1 MRAAGA
7 RGQQA
12 RAGEFCG
19 SSCCGRGSLPAMQA
33 TSALR
38 GIGRVGFL
46 LIGVACAA
54 PAAAFV
60 PQDAAPTE
68 IPASA
73 AIEAVTLYPGRASV
87 TRVSRP
93 PALKPGLWLLRFDD
107 LPPTI
112 QPDTLEART
121 SSGRVLAV
129 DFTARPSADR
139 SGTPE
144 AKALDAE
151 IKALEAKV
159 ALNADA
165 AAALESERKLI
176 DMVTLRTGNDAT
188 KEGGTDKLDLAV
200 LDRQMTWVR
209 EQRVRVGTRLR
220 ELALERDELARQLD
234 AARARRAELG
244 GGRTTQGADVL
255 VALTEA
261 GTPEVELTYLVR
273 NAGWQPVYAVR
284 AMPAAGTASVDYEA
298 LITQA
303 TGENWNEV
311 ALTLST
317 AQPTKA
323 ATPPP
328 VQPWTVDVWT
338 PVPIAAEVGSGGPYG
353 KARRGV
359 AAAPGAPAEPM
370 ALAMADSS
378 AADARA
384 AELAERFS
392 ADASVGGDG
401 PAMNFSIVR
410 PVSAPSDASQRTRA
424 RIATVEGPATFVYQ
438 TQPLVTEGAFLRGA
452 IVNGSAYQMLPG
464 RATIFVGTDYI
475 GSADFGGA
483 APKQSFDVFFGTD
496 PAVTVKRELL
506 GRDQAQSGLFGGGL
520 DTTWNY
526 RGSIINGTGRE
537 IAIEWIDRMPVS
549 QSDKIKVTLPQL
561 SVPLSTNAAYVA
573 SDKPRGILRWD
584 LKVPPSA
591 AGAAPFTLTW
601 KVLLSR
607 SKDIETTPLPEN

>member
-1 MRAAGA
+1 
-7 RGQQA
+7 
-12 RAGEFCG
+12 
-19 SSCCGRGSLPAMQA
+19 MQA
-33 TSALR
+33 PRALS
-38 GIGRVGFL
+38 GIGRVGTL
-46 LIGVACAA
+46 LVAMMCAA
-54 PAAAFV
+54 PAAALV

-87 TRVSRP
+87 TRVAR

-129 DFTARPSADR
+129 DFSSRPTADR

-151 IKALEAKV
+151 IKALEGKLAQTES
-159 ALNADA
+159 AI
-165 AAALESERKLI
+165 AALESERKLI

-188 KEGGTDKLDLAV
+188 KDGGTDKLDLAA
-200 LDRQMTWVR
+200 LDKQMTWVR
-209 EQRVRVGTRLR
+209 EQRSRVATRLR
-220 ELALERDELARQLD
+220 ELALEREELGRQLD

-261 GTPEVELTYLVR
+261 GTPQVELTYLVR

-303 TGENWNEV
+303 TGENWTEV
-311 ALTLST
+311 KLTLST

-328 VQPWTVDVWT
+328 VDPWSVDVWT
-338 PVPIAAEVGSGGPYG
+338 PLPVAMAMDAGGSSGMA
-353 KARRGV
+353 KRG
-359 AAAPGAPAEPM
+359 AFGAPGAPETAAFAVPVE
-370 ALAMADSS
+370 S

-410 PVSAPSDASQRTRA
+410 PVSAPSDAAVRTRA

-438 TQPLVTEGAFLRGA
+438 TQPLVTEGAFLRGS

-464 RATIFVGTDYI
+464 RATIFVGADYI
-475 GSADFGGA
+475 GSADFAGA

-506 GRDQAQSGLFGGGL
+506 GRDEAQSGLFGGGL

-526 RGSIINGTGRE
+526 RGSIVNGTGRT
-537 IAIEWIDRMPVS
+537 ISIEWIDRMPVS
-549 QSDKIKVTLPQL
+549 RSDKIQVSLPQP
-561 SVPLSTNAAYVA
+561 SAPLSTNAAYVA

-584 LKVPPSA
+584 LTVPPSA
-591 AGAAPFTLTW
+591 AGAQPFTIAW

-607 SKDIETTPLPEN
+607 SKDIQTTPLPEN

>member
-1 MRAAGA
+1 MHGI
-7 RGQQA
+7 
-12 RAGEFCG
+12 
-19 SSCCGRGSLPAMQA
+19 PAP
-33 TSALR
+33 R
-38 GIGRVGFL
+38 HIGRVGTL
-46 LIGVACAA
+46 LLGLACTSPGIMAVSTS
-54 PAAAFV
+54 AAAAS
-60 PQDAAPTE
+60 PMQDATPKE

-87 TRVSRP
+87 TRVARP

-129 DFTARPSADR
+129 DFTSRPTADR

-151 IKALEAKV
+151 IKTLEAKI

-209 EQRVRVGTRLR
+209 EQRARVGASLR
-220 ELALERDELARQLD
+220 ELGLEREELGRQLD

-255 VALTEA
+255 VALTES
-261 GTPEVELTYLVR
+261 GTPEVELSYLVR

-311 ALTLST
+311 KLTLST

-323 ATPPP
+323 ATPPQ
-328 VQPWTVDVWT
+328 VQPWSVDVW
-338 PVPIAAEVGSGGPYG
+338 VPPP
-353 KARRGV
+353 V
-359 AAAPGAPAEPM
+359 AAKVEGAYGGGLPLAMRSAAVPGAPETA
-370 ALAMADSS
+370 AFAVAMDS

-410 PVSAPSDASQRTRA
+410 PVSAPSDAAMRTRA

-464 RATIFVGTDYI
+464 RATIFVGADYI
-475 GSADFGGA
+475 GSADFAGA

-520 DTTWNY
+520 DTSWNY
-526 RGSIINGTGRE
+526 RGSVINGTGRE
-537 IAIEWIDRMPVS
+537 ISLEWIDRMPTS
-549 QSDKIKVTLPQL
+549 RSDKIQVSLPQ
-561 SVPLSTNAAYVA
+561 SSAPLSTNAAYVA

-584 LKVPPSA
+584 LKVPPAA

-607 SKDIETTPLPEN
+607 SKDIQTTPLPEN

>member
-1 MRAAGA
+1 
-7 RGQQA
+7 
-12 RAGEFCG
+12 
-19 SSCCGRGSLPAMQA
+19 MQA
-33 TSALR
+33 SSALS
-38 GIGRVGFL
+38 GIGRVGTL
-46 LIGVACAA
+46 LLGLACAA
-54 PAAAFV
+54 PAAARA
-60 PQDAAPTE
+60 PQDASPTE

-73 AIEAVTLYPGRASV
+73 AIESVTLYPGRASV
-87 TRVSRP
+87 TRVAR

-129 DFTARPSADR
+129 DFSARATADR

-165 AAALESERKLI
+165 ASALESERKLI

-200 LDRQMTWVR
+200 LDKQMTWVR
-209 EQRVRVGTRLR
+209 EQRARVGASLR
-220 ELALERDELARQLD
+220 ELGLEREELGRQLD
-234 AARARRAELG
+234 VARTRRAELG

-298 LITQA
+298 LIMQA

-323 ATPPP
+323 ATPPT
-328 VQPWTVDVWT
+328 VDSWSVDVWVPP
-338 PVPIAAEVGSGGPYG
+338 PVSIAAEAGSPDRVYS
-353 KARRGV
+353 KARRGG
-359 AAAPGAPAEPM
+359 AAAPGAPEPM
-370 ALAMADSS
+370 ALAMADAS

-410 PVSAPSDASQRTRA
+410 PVTAPSDAAVRTRA
-424 RIATVEGPATFVYQ
+424 RIATVEGPATFIYQ

-464 RATIFVGTDYI
+464 RATIFVGADYI
-475 GSADFGGA
+475 GSADFAGA

-537 IAIEWIDRMPVS
+537 ISIEWIDRMPVS
-549 QSDKIKVTLPQL
+549 RSDKIQVSLPQ
-561 SVPLSTNAAYVA
+561 SSAPLSTNAAYVA

-591 AGAAPFTLTW
+591 AGAQPFTLTW

-607 SKDIETTPLPEN
+607 SKDIETTPLPPN

>member
-1 MRAAGA
+1 
-7 RGQQA
+7 
-12 RAGEFCG
+12 
-19 SSCCGRGSLPAMQA
+19 MQA
-33 TSALR
+33 SSALR
-38 GIGRVGFL
+38 GIGRVGIL

-54 PAAAFV
+54 PAAALA
-60 PQDAAPTE
+60 PQDATPTE
-68 IPASA
+68 VPASA
-73 AIEAVTLYPGRASV
+73 AIESVTLYPGRASV
-87 TRVSRP
+87 TRVAR

-129 DFTARPSADR
+129 DFSARATADR

-151 IKALEAKV
+151 IKTLESKI

-209 EQRVRVGTRLR
+209 EQRARVGASLR
-220 ELALERDELARQLD
+220 ELGLEREELGRQLD

-261 GTPEVELTYLVR
+261 GTPEIELTYLVR

-284 AMPAAGTASVDYEA
+284 AMPAASTASVDYEA
-298 LITQA
+298 LIMQA

-323 ATPPP
+323 ATPPS
-328 VQPWTVDVWT
+328 VDPWSVDVWVPP
-338 PVPIAAEVGSGGPYG
+338 PVSIAAEAGSADRVYS

-359 AAAPGAPAEPM
+359 AAAPGAPEAM
-370 ALAMADSS
+370 ALAMTDAS

-410 PVSAPSDASQRTRA
+410 PVTAPSDAAVRTRA

-464 RATIFVGTDYI
+464 RATIFVGADYI
-475 GSADFGGA
+475 GSADFAGA

-526 RGSIINGTGRE
+526 RGSIVNGTGRE
-537 IAIEWIDRMPVS
+537 ISIEWIDRMPVS
-549 QSDKIKVTLPQL
+549 RSDKIQVSLPQ
-561 SVPLSTNAAYVA
+561 SSAPLSTNAAYVA

-584 LKVPPSA
+584 LKVPPTA
-591 AGAAPFTLTW
+591 AGSPPFTLTW

>member
-1 MRAAGA
+1 M
-7 RGQQA
+7 
-12 RAGEFCG
+12 
-19 SSCCGRGSLPAMQA
+19 
-33 TSALR
+33 
-38 GIGRVGFL
+38 
-46 LIGVACAA
+46 
-54 PAAAFV
+54 
-60 PQDAAPTE
+60 PTE
-68 IPASA
+68 VPASA
-73 AIEAVTLYPGRASV
+73 AIESVTLYPGRASV
-87 TRVSRP
+87 TRVAR
-93 PALKPGLWLLRFDD
+93 PALRPGLWLLRFDD

-129 DFTARPSADR
+129 DFSARATADR

-209 EQRVRVGTRLR
+209 EQRARVGTSLR
-220 ELALERDELARQLD
+220 ELGLEREELGRQLD

-298 LITQA
+298 LIMQA

-323 ATPPP
+323 ATPPS
-328 VQPWTVDVWT
+328 VDPWSVDVWVPP
-338 PVPIAAEVGSGGPYG
+338 PVSIAAEAGSADRVYS
-353 KARRGV
+353 KARRGT
-359 AAAPGAPAEPM
+359 AAAPGAPEPM
-370 ALAMADSS
+370 ALAMADAS

-410 PVSAPSDASQRTRA
+410 PVTAPSDAAVRTRA

-464 RATIFVGTDYI
+464 RATIFVGADYI
-475 GSADFGGA
+475 GSADFAGA

-537 IAIEWIDRMPVS
+537 ISIEWIDRMPVS
-549 QSDKIKVTLPQL
+549 RSDKIQVSLPQ
-561 SVPLSTNAAYVA
+561 SSAPLSTNAAYVA

-591 AGAAPFTLTW
+591 AGAQPFTLTW

-607 SKDIETTPLPEN
+607 SKDIETTPLPPN

>member
-1 MRAAGA
+1 
-7 RGQQA
+7 
-12 RAGEFCG
+12 
-19 SSCCGRGSLPAMQA
+19 MQA
-33 TSALR
+33 SSALR
-38 GIGRVGFL
+38 GIGRVGTL
-46 LIGVACAA
+46 LLGLACAA
-54 PAAAFV
+54 PAAALA
-60 PQDAAPTE
+60 PQDASPTE

-73 AIEAVTLYPGRASV
+73 AIESVTLYPGRASV
-87 TRVSRP
+87 TRVARP
-93 PALKPGLWLLRFDD
+93 PALKPGLWLLRFDE

-129 DFTARPSADR
+129 DFSARATADR

-151 IKALEAKV
+151 IKTLESKV

-165 AAALESERKLI
+165 ASALESERKLI

-209 EQRVRVGTRLR
+209 EQRARVGASLR
-220 ELALERDELARQLD
+220 ELGLEREELGRQLD

-284 AMPAAGTASVDYEA
+284 AMPASGTASVDYEA
-298 LITQA
+298 LIMQA

-323 ATPPP
+323 ATPPS
-328 VQPWTVDVWT
+328 VDPWSVDVWVPP
-338 PVPIAAEVGSGGPYG
+338 PVSIAAEPGGGGIYG

-359 AAAPGAPAEPM
+359 AAAPGAPEPM
-370 ALAMADSS
+370 ALAMADASS
-378 AADARA
+378 ADARA

-410 PVSAPSDASQRTRA
+410 PVSAPSDAAIRTRA
-424 RIATVEGPATFVYQ
+424 RIATIEGPATFVYQ

-464 RATIFVGTDYI
+464 RATIFVGADYI
-475 GSADFGGA
+475 GSADFAGA
-483 APKQSFDVFFGTD
+483 APRQSFDVFFGTD
-496 PAVTVKRELL
+496 PAVTIKRELL

-537 IAIEWIDRMPVS
+537 ISIEWIDRMPVS
-549 QSDKIKVTLPQL
+549 RSDKIQVSLPQ
-561 SVPLSTNAAYVA
+561 SSAPLSTNAAYVA

-591 AGAAPFTLTW
+591 AGAQPFTLTW

-607 SKDIETTPLPEN
+607 SKDIETTPLPPN

>member
-1 MRAAGA
+1 
-7 RGQQA
+7 
-12 RAGEFCG
+12 
-19 SSCCGRGSLPAMQA
+19 MQA
-33 TSALR
+33 SRALC
-38 GIGRVGFL
+38 GIGRVSVL
-46 LIGVACAA
+46 LGSIACAA
-54 PAAAFV
+54 PAAAAAT
-60 PQDAAPTE
+60 QDATPTE
-68 IPASA
+68 VPASA
-73 AIEAVTLYPGRASV
+73 AIESVTLYPGRASV
-87 TRVSRP
+87 TRVAR

-129 DFTARPSADR
+129 DFSARATADR

-209 EQRVRVGTRLR
+209 EQRARVGTSLR
-220 ELALERDELARQLD
+220 ELGLEREELGRQLD

-298 LITQA
+298 LIMQA

-323 ATPPP
+323 ATPPS
-328 VQPWTVDVWT
+328 VDPWSVDVWVPP
-338 PVPIAAEVGSGGPYG
+338 PVSIAAEAGSAGRVYS
-353 KARRGV
+353 KARRGT
-359 AAAPGAPAEPM
+359 AAAPGAPEPM
-370 ALAMADSS
+370 ALAMADAS

-410 PVSAPSDASQRTRA
+410 PVTAPSDAAVRTRA

-464 RATIFVGTDYI
+464 RATIFVGADYI
-475 GSADFGGA
+475 GSADFAGA

-537 IAIEWIDRMPVS
+537 ISIEWIDRMPVS
-549 QSDKIKVTLPQL
+549 RSDKIQVSLPQ
-561 SVPLSTNAAYVA
+561 SSAPLSTNAAYVA

-591 AGAAPFTLTW
+591 AGAQPFTLTW

-607 SKDIETTPLPEN
+607 SKDIETTPLPPN

>member
-1 MRAAGA
+1 MLAA
-7 RGQQA
+7 
-12 RAGEFCG
+12 
-19 SSCCGRGSLPAMQA
+19 PAP
-33 TSALR
+33 R
-38 GIGRVGFL
+38 HIGRIGTL
-46 LIGVACAA
+46 LLGVACAS
-54 PAAAFV
+54 PAIPVAATAAVAAV
-60 PQDAAPTE
+60 PVRQDATPTE
-68 IPASA
+68 IPTSA

-87 TRVSRP
+87 TRVARP

-129 DFTARPSADR
+129 DFTSRPTADR

-144 AKALDAE
+144 AKVLDSE
-151 IKALEAKV
+151 IRTLEGRI
-159 ALNADA
+159 ALNTDS

-200 LDRQMTWVR
+200 LDRQLTWVR
-209 EQRVRVGTRLR
+209 EQRARVATALR
-220 ELALERDELARQLD
+220 ELVLAQEELGRQLD

-255 VALTEA
+255 VALTES
-261 GTPEVELTYLVR
+261 GTPGVELTYLVR

-298 LITQA
+298 LITQS

-311 ALTLST
+311 KLTLST

-328 VQPWTVDVWT
+328 VQPWSVDVWVPP
-338 PVPIAAEVGSGGPYG
+338 PVAAKVEGAYGGAMPR
-353 KARRGV
+353 AMRS
-359 AAAPGAPAEPM
+359 AAAPGEPV
-370 ALAMADSS
+370 LAYAVADAS

-410 PVSAPSDASQRTRA
+410 PVSAPSDAAMRTRA
-424 RIATVEGPATFVYQ
+424 RIATVEGPAKFVYQ
-438 TQPLVTEGAFLRGA
+438 TQPLVTEGAFLRGS

-464 RATIFVGTDYI
+464 RATIFVGADYI
-475 GSADFGGA
+475 GSADFAGA

-496 PAVTVKRELL
+496 PSVTVKRELL

-526 RGSIINGTGRE
+526 RGSVINGTGRT
-537 IAIEWIDRMPVS
+537 IAIEWIDRMPTS
-549 QSDKIKVTLPQL
+549 RSDKIQVSLPQP
-561 SVPLSTNAAYVA
+561 SAPLSTNAGYVA
-573 SDKPRGILRWD
+573 SDRPRGILRWD
-584 LKVPPSA
+584 LSVPPSA
-591 AGAAPFTLTW
+591 AGAQPFTITW

>member
-1 MRAAGA
+1 MHASTAPRH
-7 RGQQA
+7 
-12 RAGEFCG
+12 
-19 SSCCGRGSLPAMQA
+19 L
-33 TSALR
+33 
-38 GIGRVGFL
+38 GRVGTL
-46 LIGVACAA
+46 LLACTAPVVLQHA
-54 PAAAFV
+54 PAEAAIEAIR
-60 PQDAAPTE
+60 QDATPQE

-87 TRVSRP
+87 TRVAR

-129 DFTARPSADR
+129 DFTSRPTADR

-151 IKALEAKV
+151 IKTLEAKV

-176 DMVTLRTGNDAT
+176 DMVTLRTGNDAS
-188 KEGGTDKLDLAV
+188 KDGGTDKLDLAA
-200 LDRQMTWVR
+200 LDKQMTWVR
-209 EQRVRVGTRLR
+209 EQRARVGASLR
-220 ELALERDELARQLD
+220 ELGLEREELGRQLD

-323 ATPPP
+323 ATPPQ
-328 VQPWTVDVWT
+328 VQPWSVDVWVPP
-338 PVPIAAEVGSGGPYG
+338 PVAAKGKGASGGGAPR
-353 KARRGV
+353 ALRS
-359 AAAPGAPAEPM
+359 AAAPGAPEEGVAYS
-370 ALAMADSS
+370 LAMDS

-410 PVSAPSDASQRTRA
+410 PVSAPSDAAMRTRA

-464 RATIFVGTDYI
+464 RATIFVGADYI
-475 GSADFGGA
+475 GSADFAGA

-526 RGSIINGTGRE
+526 RGSVINGTGRT
-537 IAIEWIDRMPVS
+537 ISIEWIDRMPVS
-549 QSDKIKVTLPQL
+549 RSDKIQVSLPQ
-561 SVPLSTNAAYVA
+561 SSAPLSTNAAYVA

-584 LKVPPSA
+584 LSVPPA
-591 AGAAPFTLTW
+591 TAGAAPFTLTW

>member
-1 MRAAGA
+1 
-7 RGQQA
+7 
-12 RAGEFCG
+12 
-19 SSCCGRGSLPAMQA
+19 MQA
-33 TSALR
+33 SRALR
-38 GIGRVGFL
+38 GIGRVGIL
-46 LIGVACAA
+46 LLGVTWAA
-54 PAAAFV
+54 PASARA
-60 PQDAAPTE
+60 PQDTTPTE
-68 IPASA
+68 IAASA
-73 AIEAVTLYPGRASV
+73 AIESVTLYPGRASV
-87 TRVSRP
+87 TRVAR

-129 DFTARPSADR
+129 DFTSRPTADR

-151 IKALEAKV
+151 IRTLESKV

-209 EQRVRVGTRLR
+209 EQRARVGASLR
-220 ELALERDELARQLD
+220 ELGLEREELGRQLD

-284 AMPAAGTASVDYEA
+284 AMPASGTASVDYEA
-298 LITQA
+298 LIMQA
-303 TGENWNEV
+303 TGENWSEV

-323 ATPPP
+323 ATPPS
-328 VQPWTVDVWT
+328 VDPWSVDVWVPP
-338 PVPIAAEVGSGGPYG
+338 PVAMAAEAGPRGGG
-353 KARRGV
+353 GALRKSLGTAG
-359 AAAPGAPAEPM
+359 APGAPEAV
-370 ALAMADSS
+370 AFAATDAS

-410 PVSAPSDASQRTRA
+410 PVSAPSDAAIRTRA

-464 RATIFVGTDYI
+464 RATIFVGADYI
-475 GSADFGGA
+475 GSADFAGA

-537 IAIEWIDRMPVS
+537 ISIEWIDRMPVS
-549 QSDKIKVTLPQL
+549 RSDKIQVSLPQ
-561 SVPLSTNAAYVA
+561 SSAPLSANAAYVA

-591 AGAAPFTLTW
+591 AGSQPFTLTW

-607 SKDIETTPLPEN
+607 SKDIETTPLPPN

>member
-1 MRAAGA
+1 
-7 RGQQA
+7 
-12 RAGEFCG
+12 
-19 SSCCGRGSLPAMQA
+19 MQA
-33 TSALR
+33 SCALR
-38 GIGRVGFL
+38 GIGRVGTL
-46 LIGVACAA
+46 LIGLACAA
-54 PAAAFV
+54 PAAARA
-60 PQDAAPTE
+60 PQDASPTE

-73 AIEAVTLYPGRASV
+73 AIESVTLYPGRASV
-87 TRVSRP
+87 TRVAR

-129 DFTARPSADR
+129 DFSARATADR

-151 IKALEAKV
+151 IKTLEAKV

-165 AAALESERKLI
+165 ASALESERKLI

-209 EQRVRVGTRLR
+209 EQRARVGASLR
-220 ELALERDELARQLD
+220 ELGLEREELGRQLD

-255 VALTEA
+255 VALTET
-261 GTPEVELTYLVR
+261 GTPEIELTYLVR

-284 AMPAAGTASVDYEA
+284 AMPAAGSASVDYEA
-298 LITQA
+298 LIMQA

-323 ATPPP
+323 ATPPT
-328 VQPWTVDVWT
+328 VDSWSVDVWVPP
-338 PVPIAAEVGSGGPYG
+338 PVSIAAEAGSGGGIYG

-370 ALAMADSS
+370 ALAMADAS

-410 PVSAPSDASQRTRA
+410 PVTAPSDAAVRTRA
-424 RIATVEGPATFVYQ
+424 RIATVEGPAKFTYQ

-464 RATIFVGTDYI
+464 RATIFVGADYI
-475 GSADFGGA
+475 GSADFAGA

-537 IAIEWIDRMPVS
+537 ISIEWIDRMPVS
-549 QSDKIKVTLPQL
+549 RSDKIQVSLPQ
-561 SVPLSTNAAYVA
+561 SSAPLSTNAAYVA

-591 AGAAPFTLTW
+591 AGAQPFTLTW

-607 SKDIETTPLPEN
+607 SKDIETTPLPPN

>member
-1 MRAAGA
+1 MHAI
-7 RGQQA
+7 
-12 RAGEFCG
+12 
-19 SSCCGRGSLPAMQA
+19 
-33 TSALR
+33 SALG
-38 GIGRVGFL
+38 GIGRVCTL
-46 LIGVACAA
+46 LVGVACAA
-54 PAAAFV
+54 HASASA
-60 PQDAAPTE
+60 PQDTTPTE
-68 IPASA
+68 VPASA
-73 AIEAVTLYPGRASV
+73 AIESVTLYPGRASV
-87 TRVSRP
+87 TRVAR

-129 DFTARPSADR
+129 DFTARPTADR

-151 IKALEAKV
+151 IKTLEAKV

-209 EQRVRVGTRLR
+209 EQRARVGASLR
-220 ELALERDELARQLD
+220 ELALERDELGRQLD

-298 LITQA
+298 LIMQA

-323 ATPPP
+323 ATPPT
-328 VQPWTVDVWT
+328 VQEWSVDVWT
-338 PVPIAAEVGSGGPYG
+338 PPPVAMAAEAGSGGGMYG
-353 KARRGV
+353 KALRGR
-359 AAAPGAPAEPM
+359 AGAPGAPASD
-370 ALAMADSS
+370 AVAFAMPDAS

-410 PVSAPSDASQRTRA
+410 PVSAPSDAAVRTRA

-464 RATIFVGTDYI
+464 RATIFVGADYI
-475 GSADFGGA
+475 GSADFAGA

-537 IAIEWIDRMPVS
+537 ISIEWIDRMPVS
-549 QSDKIKVTLPQL
+549 RSDKIQVSLPQ
-561 SVPLSTNAAYVA
+561 SSAPLSANAAYVA

-591 AGAAPFTLTW
+591 AGAQPFTLTW

>member
-1 MRAAGA
+1 
-7 RGQQA
+7 
-12 RAGEFCG
+12 
-19 SSCCGRGSLPAMQA
+19 MQA
-33 TSALR
+33 SSALR
-38 GIGRVGFL
+38 GIGRVGTL
-46 LIGVACAA
+46 LLGLACAA
-54 PAAAFV
+54 PAAARA
-60 PQDAAPTE
+60 PQDASPTE

-73 AIEAVTLYPGRASV
+73 AIESVTLYPGRASV
-87 TRVSRP
+87 TRVAR

-129 DFTARPSADR
+129 DFSARATADR

-151 IKALEAKV
+151 IKALEARV

-165 AAALESERKLI
+165 ASALESERKLI

-200 LDRQMTWVR
+200 LDKQMTWVR
-209 EQRVRVGTRLR
+209 EQRARVGTSLR
-220 ELALERDELARQLD
+220 ELGLEREDLGRQLD

-298 LITQA
+298 LIMQA

-323 ATPPP
+323 ATPPS
-328 VQPWTVDVWT
+328 VDPWSVDVWVPP
-338 PVPIAAEVGSGGPYG
+338 PVSIAAEAGSADRVYS
-353 KARRGV
+353 KARRGT
-359 AAAPGAPAEPM
+359 AGAPGAPEPM
-370 ALAMADSS
+370 ALAMADAS

-410 PVSAPSDASQRTRA
+410 PVTAPSDAAVRTRA

-464 RATIFVGTDYI
+464 RATIFVGADYI
-475 GSADFGGA
+475 GSADFAGA

-537 IAIEWIDRMPVS
+537 ISIEWIDRMPVS
-549 QSDKIKVTLPQL
+549 RSDKIQVSLPQ
-561 SVPLSTNAAYVA
+561 SSAPLSTNAAYVA

-591 AGAAPFTLTW
+591 AGSPPFTLTW

>member
-1 MRAAGA
+1 
-7 RGQQA
+7 
-12 RAGEFCG
+12 
-19 SSCCGRGSLPAMQA
+19 MQA
-33 TSALR
+33 SSAPR
-38 GIGRVGFL
+38 GIGRVGIL
-46 LIGVACAA
+46 LGAIALAA
-54 PAAAFV
+54 PAAAAAAGQ
-60 PQDAAPTE
+60 QDTTPTE
-68 IPASA
+68 IAASA
-73 AIEAVTLYPGRASV
+73 AIESVTLYPGRASV
-87 TRVSRP
+87 TRVAR

-129 DFTARPSADR
+129 DFSSRATADR

-165 AAALESERKLI
+165 ATALESERKLI

-209 EQRVRVGTRLR
+209 EQRARVGMSLR
-220 ELALERDELARQLD
+220 ELGLEREELGRQLD

-261 GTPEVELTYLVR
+261 GTPKVELTYLVR
-273 NAGWQPVYAVR
+273 SAGWQPVYAVR
-284 AMPAAGTASVDYEA
+284 ATPAAGTASVDYEA

-303 TGENWNEV
+303 TGENWTEV

-328 VQPWTVDVWT
+328 VQPWDVDVWVP
-338 PVPIAAEVGSGGPYG
+338 PVAMPAEAGSGGGAFG
-353 KARRGV
+353 KARRSVIG
-359 AAAPGAPAEPM
+359 APGAPEPDV
-370 ALAMADSS
+370 AYAMTAAS

-410 PVSAPSDASQRTRA
+410 PVSAPSDAAVRTRA

-464 RATIFVGTDYI
+464 RATIFVGADYI
-475 GSADFGGA
+475 GSADFAGA

-526 RGSIINGTGRE
+526 RGSITNGTGRE
-537 IAIEWIDRMPVS
+537 ISIEWIDRMPVS
-549 QSDKIKVTLPQL
+549 RSDKIQVSLPQ
-561 SVPLSTNAAYVA
+561 SSAPLSTNAAYVA

-591 AGAAPFTLTW
+591 AGSPPFTLTW

>member
-1 MRAAGA
+1 
-7 RGQQA
+7 
-12 RAGEFCG
+12 
-19 SSCCGRGSLPAMQA
+19 MQA
-33 TSALR
+33 SSALR
-38 GIGRVGFL
+38 GIGRVGTL
-46 LIGVACAA
+46 LLGLACAA
-54 PAAAFV
+54 PAAAAAT
-60 PQDAAPTE
+60 QDATPTE

-73 AIEAVTLYPGRASV
+73 AIESVTLYPGRASV
-87 TRVSRP
+87 TRVAR

-129 DFTARPSADR
+129 DFSARATADR

-151 IKALEAKV
+151 IKTLEAKV

-188 KEGGTDKLDLAV
+188 QEGGTDKLDLAV

-209 EQRVRVGTRLR
+209 EQRVRVGTKLR
-220 ELALERDELARQLD
+220 ELGLEREELGRQLD

-298 LITQA
+298 LIMQA
-303 TGENWNEV
+303 TGENWTEV

-323 ATPPP
+323 ATPPT
-328 VQPWTVDVWT
+328 VDPWSVDVWVPP
-338 PVPIAAEVGSGGPYG
+338 PVSIAAEAGSADRVYS

-370 ALAMADSS
+370 ALAIDASP
-378 AADARA
+378 ADARA
-384 AELAERFS
+384 AEIAERFS

-410 PVSAPSDASQRTRA
+410 PVSAPSDAAIRTRA

-464 RATIFVGTDYI
+464 RATIFVGADYI
-475 GSADFGGA
+475 GSADFAGA

-526 RGSIINGTGRE
+526 RGSVINGTGRE
-537 IAIEWIDRMPVS
+537 ISIEWIDRMPVS
-549 QSDKIKVTLPQL
+549 RSDKIQVSLPQS

-591 AGAAPFTLTW
+591 AGAQPFTLTW

-607 SKDIETTPLPEN
+607 SKDIETTPLPPN